1 MYGNTIDHMSIAK
14 NSLSDTHNIPVNA
27 KDQLLV
33 RINGTLPDISLL
45 GDEKKSERAAEVKQN
60 EIIAN
65 TSCSIFKI
73 SSLPHNNEKIFHLLI
88 DTGEGVVESI
98 DKGIPDSVSSQ
109 RLPNA
114 VLITHSHSDHVN
126 DLPKLIDK
134 VKDGSSKISIYCTK
148 ECREQIMNKFPQLGG
163 IQSSEFNVIQPAES
177 FIVGPFT
184 VMPVLANHG
193 DNSPSGSV
201 IYIVMHEGKKIVM
214 GWDFL
219 SLPGVDENLLW
230 NPDLLI
236 LGTQSYNPHPETG
249 MISVSEAYLLV
260 RRWNVKESYLVHYS
274 GLSDFEESKNQW
286 FRGPVKAMAAA
297 ELQKV
302 IDSHLMISGDEGKF
316 RIIVGKEGI
325 IWTPKEV
332 SYDDEKKP
340 IGNIIEVEGL
350 QKYTLKIEKDNKQNK
365 LRVIIE
371 DRINRYTMQ
380 FDRPHRDKANQ
391 FIIRG
396 EGEQSAFSRGPVLKM
411 ELVHSE
417 SKDNPAA
424 LNIWAHKGKIL
435 KGEKDVFRDDV
446 LISDLDAN
454 RLKKYFQ
461 ENFS

>member
-1 MYGNTIDHMSIAK
+1 MFKTYCNTRDTMS
-14 NSLSDTHNIPVNA
+14 LTTNA

-33 RINGTLPDISLL
+33 RINGTLPDFSLL
-45 GDEKKSERAAEVKQN
+45 GDEKKSERAAEVKQK

-73 SSLPHNNEKIFHLLI
+73 SSHPQDNNEKIFHLLI
-88 DTGEGVVESI
+88 DAGEGVIKSI
-98 DKGIPDSVSSQ
+98 DKGVTDTVSSQ

-114 VLITHSHSDHVN
+114 ALITHSHGDHIN

-134 VKDGSSKISIYCTK
+134 VKEASSKISIYCTK
-148 ECREQIMNKFPQLGG
+148 ECREQILNKFPQLAGT
-163 IQSSEFNVIQPAES
+163 QSSEFNVIQPGES
-177 FIVGPFT
+177 FIIGPFT
-184 VMPVLANHG
+184 VIPVLANHG

-201 IYIVMHEGKKIVM
+201 IYIVMYQDKKIVM

-219 SLPGVDENLLW
+219 SLPNVDENLMW

-286 FRGPVKAMAAA
+286 FRGPVKAMATT

-325 IWTPKEV
+325 TWTPKEAP
-332 SYDDEKKP
+332 YDDEKRP

-350 QKYTLKIEKDNKQNK
+350 QKYTFKIEKDSKQNK
-365 LRVIIE
+365 LRVTIE

-380 FDRPHRDKANQ
+380 FDRPHMDKDNE
-391 FIIRG
+391 FVIRG
-396 EGEQSAFSRGPVLKM
+396 EGEQIAFARGPALKM
-411 ELVHSE
+411 ELVHPE
-417 SKDNPAA
+417 SKDNPAT
-424 LNIWAHKGKIL
+424 LKIWAHKAKLL
-435 KGEKDVFRDDV
+435 KGEKDVFRDDL
-446 LISDLDAN
+446 LISDFDAN

-461 ENFS
+461 ENFPKGK